1 MSRKK
6 IKSMYLHLHKTYF
19 YQILLKNGYLGQG
32 ASTHKV
38 IWSLILRNKF
48 ETLYLLFHK
57 TYYQQTWH
65 SIVG

>member
-6 IKSMYLHLHKTYF
+6 IKPMYLHLHKTYF
-19 YQILLKNGYLGQG
+19 YQILQNGYLGQG

-38 IWSLILRNKF
+38 MWSLILRNKF